1 MSELEFLSPDQAR
14 PWNGAEPRLRSP
26 LAAVLAGRGHGV
38 EDLSLELAKI
48 EVRGHLKAD
57 SVDAEV
63 VPITPER
70 ALVLCPFERGAAVR
84 AKLREGDGTVIDMT
98 GALACLRLHGVTT
111 MRRLTELD
119 LDRLPAV
126 GSVARIPAL
135 VLREGDAFRLLFAQ
149 EYGDYLATVVLD
161 TVQGLA

>member
-1 MSELEFLSPDQAR
+1 MSELEFLSPDQSR
-14 PWNGAEPRLRSP
+14 PWNGSEPRLRSP
-26 LAAVLAGRGHGV
+26 LSAALAGGGHGV

-48 EVRGHLKAD
+48 EVRGHLNAD

-70 ALVLCPFERGAAVR
+70 ALVLCPFERGAEVR
-84 AKLREGDGTVIDMT
+84 ARLREGGGTVVDMT

-135 VLREGDAFRLLFAQ
+135 VLREGDAFRLLFPE
-149 EYGDYLATVVLD
+149 EYGDYLGAVVLD
-161 TVQGLA
+161 TTRGLA

>member
-1 MSELEFLSPDQAR
+1 MSELEFLSPDQSR
-14 PWNGAEPRLRSP
+14 PWNGVEPRLRSP
-26 LAAVLAGRGHGV
+26 LAAVLAGRSREV

-48 EVRGHLKAD
+48 EVRGHVNAD
-57 SVDAEV
+57 SVNAEV

-70 ALVLCPFERGAAVR
+70 ALVLCPFERGAEVR
-84 AKLREGDGTVIDMT
+84 AKLRDGGATVVDMT
-98 GALACLRLHGVTT
+98 GALACVRLPGVTT
-111 MRRLTELD
+111 MRRLTDLD

-135 VLREGDAFRLLFAQ
+135 VLRKGDAFRLLFAQ